1 MTGLAALITL
11 YVEAINT
18 PGAVPNVQSAWE
30 TFVETKCIDAR
41 NEAVDIYNSR
51 MREVLSSKLPCDND
65 EIRKAHSDS
74 LEECQQ
80 QFMAETTGISTIT
93 TEKYLRLLKV
103 RFK

>member
-1 MTGLAALITL
+1 MTGLSALITL

-18 PGAVPNVQSAWE
+18 PGSV
-30 TFVETKCIDAR
+30 
-41 NEAVDIYNSR
+41 YNTR

-74 LEECQQ
+74 LEECQR
-80 QFMAETTGISTIT
+80 QFMADTTGISTIT

-103 RFK
+103 RF

>member
-65 EIRKAHSDS
+65 EIREAHSDL
-74 LEECQQ
+74 LEECQRR
-80 QFMAETTGISTIT
+80 FMAETTGISTIT

-103 RFK
+103 RF